1 MPKHPLLRTLIASLV
16 PVLTMFSTAALA
28 DKAAGETAY
37 RQYCQACHQV
47 GGAGVPRVFP
57 PMANNPNVAGNPE
70 FVAQVIIE
78 GIRGPIEVNG
88 VQYNGVMPPMGY
100 INNRV
105 IADLVNFIEME
116 WGDGG
121 KKLSAEDV
129 EALR

>member
-1 MPKHPLLRTLIASLV
+1 MPSHTLLRTLIASVV
-16 PVLTMFSTAALA
+16 PVLTMLSVPALA
-28 DKAAGETAY
+28 DTAAGEAAY

-47 GGAGVPRVFP
+47 GGVGVPRVFP

-70 FVAQVIIE
+70 FVAQVVIE

-100 INNRV
+100 INNQV
-105 IADLVNFIEME
+105 IADLANFIEKE
-116 WGDGG
+116 WGDGS
-121 KKLSAEDV
+121 KKLTVEDV